1 MPTHYLGAHTLDN
14 GGIHMAVRRA
24 GAAGMT
30 ALQVF
35 TAVPKFYN
43 EKISVRPE
51 RVTRFREAL
60 AQTDIEPRHVV
71 SHAAYVLNLATA
83 EEDKYARARA
93 GLAKELERST
103 QLGIGAVCFHP
114 GAATGGDRTAAAK
127 RIADAIVHA
136 LKTVGGETRLLVENT
151 PGSGRTMGKNAVEM
165 GEILAHVPTPL
176 RPRTGY
182 GLDTCHLF
190 VAGHDIAGSR
200 EQLAAV
206 LDEFEEATGERPA
219 FFHLND
225 SEGELGS
232 FRDRHALIGE
242 GTIGTEAFRW
252 LMQDPRSANVP
263 LIVETPQAH
272 PDVGDEDASPDP
284 WDVRMMELLRGLA
297 PKAKAR

>member
-1 MPTHYLGAHTLDN
+1 MHLIGAHTLDN

-24 GAAGMT
+24 GEAGMS

-60 AQTDIEPRHVV
+60 AATAIDPRNVV
-71 SHAAYVLNLATA
+71 SHAAYVLNVATA
-83 EEDKYARARA
+83 EDDKYARARA

-136 LKTVGGETRLLVENT
+136 LKTVDGDTRLLVENT

-165 GEILAHVPTPL
+165 GEILAHVPKAL

-200 EQLAAV
+200 ERLTAV
-206 LDEFEEATGERPA
+206 LDEFEEATGETPA

-232 FRDRHALIGE
+232 ARDRHALIGE
-242 GTIGTEAFRW
+242 GTIGVEAFGW
-252 LMQDPRSANVP
+252 LLQDRRSANVP
-263 LIVETPQAH
+263 LIVETPQENPGVA
-272 PDVGDEDASPDP
+272 DDDATPDP

-297 PKAKAR
+297 PKGTAR

>member
-1 MPTHYLGAHTLDN
+1 M
-14 GGIHMAVRRA
+14 
-24 GAAGMT
+24 
-30 ALQVF
+30 
-35 TAVPKFYN
+35 
-43 EKISVRPE
+43 VRPLPGVFSTRS
-51 RVTRFREAL
+51 RVSPPTVFSACTIASAMRFA
-60 AQTDIEPRHVV
+60 
-71 SHAAYVLNLATA
+71 
-83 EEDKYARARA
+83 
-93 GLAKELERST
+93 
-103 QLGIGAVCFHP
+103 
-114 GAATGGDRTAAAK
+114 
-127 RIADAIVHA
+127 
-136 LKTVGGETRLLVENT
+136 
-151 PGSGRTMGKNAVEM
+151 
-165 GEILAHVPTPL
+165 
-176 RPRTGY
+176 
-182 GLDTCHLF
+182 
-190 VAGHDIAGSR
+190 
-200 EQLAAV
+200 AAV